1 MHILLFRKTILL
13 LLTVFLLFP
22 ARITGQETDDYFV
35 LADYKGLAES
45 YFRLRD
51 SILKAEV
58 GSFSFIGYLLR
69 VEPDDGL
76 NEFQMTDYGPD
87 SIVLQHKNKQVIVT
101 STRFRT
107 FEHDL
112 GYVSD
117 GTYLYL
123 IDGKRYWGYN
133 GRVPHRKIS
142 RVEVKIDNK
151 TIELPSEAFADLF
164 DPNLCR
170 RNLLF
175 FIRERIE
182 CRTKAFVSN
191 DGSRIY
197 IHMTNA
203 RIPHLYEV
211 TWIIRNGKYDG
222 RIVDYAY

>member
-1 MHILLFRKTILL
+1 MGLFFIRRTILF
-13 LLTVFLLFP
+13 FLLFFLLLP
-22 ARITGQETDDYFV
+22 DKVSGQDPDDFFV
-35 LADYKGLAES
+35 IADYKGLAES

-51 SILKAEV
+51 SVLKAEV
-58 GSFSFIGYLLR
+58 GSFSFIGYLLE
-69 VEPDDGL
+69 VPPDEGL
-76 NEFQMTDYGPD
+76 EEFQMIDYDSD

-101 STRFRT
+101 TSRFRT

-112 GYVSD
+112 GYIS
-117 GTYLYL
+117 GGSYLYL
-123 IDGKRYWGYN
+123 IDGKRYWGVN
-133 GRVPHRKIS
+133 GRVPHKKIS
-142 RVEVKIDNK
+142 QVEVKINDK
-151 TIELPSEAFADLF
+151 TIELPCEAFADLF

-182 CRTKAFVSN
+182 CRTRAFVSH
-191 DGSRIY
+191 DGNRIF

-211 TWIIRNGKYDG
+211 TWIIRNGKYAG